1 MTEDPIVEL
10 WEFQHTDK
18 KQIDVMAEKYV
29 HILADYGVEDDASK
43 EALGNPDE
51 DLDTAINYYPDL
63 DEQDEDY

>member
-1 MTEDPIVEL
+1 MGIPPK
-10 WEFQHTDK
+10 HTDK

-29 HILADYGVEDDASK
+29 HILADYGVEDDAFK
-43 EALGNPDE
+43 EALGSDE